1 MKNFLLFILFSTL
14 ISCSSDKEKTGNLID
29 FIPENAALIVRSN
42 SFKTLETDLKNN
54 AFLHQF
60 YETSLHSYVSN
71 DILYIKYL
79 NPISEVLIAFSKK
92 MDSGFNYTF
101 ITRQHPKL
109 FLLDSLK
116 NKKVETLSYAT
127 FSIQKITTEKGILF
141 SNTTDSVFIASSSE
155 PLLKNILTQNLTEKK
170 KKRKK
175 PFEKIYASGIKNPLT
190 IFINGKEFPML
201 FSHFFPNSSFKIQN
215 FTTWLAI
222 DVRVNP
228 DELKLNGI
236 GISQDTTPQLMDVF
250 KGTIPQKNELAKVTP
265 ISVSGFVSYTFDDFE
280 VLSKNL
286 EAFQPEKD
294 TLPNPLFFQS
304 LNEVGVLF
312 KEQEKIVAIHA
323 IDGNITNE
331 TLQKLQTEFSEFRS
345 ISIKK
350 ISDSTLFNRAFQPLI
365 KETKPTYFAQLDD
378 FFVFTETEVTLQEI
392 ITDFLN
398 NTALANQSYY
408 ETHSAEL
415 SSASSILLVSLHAN
429 LKKEVSALVS
439 TENAQTIN
447 DIKFNKHPMAA
458 IQFVYDSHF
467 AHINGIVKD
476 SQKGLSGSGITQVFA
491 ITLENDLLTNPQFIS
506 NHLTKG
512 KDIVVQDVANKLYVI
527 SSSGRVL
534 WNKRLDAPVLGK
546 IHQVDLLK
554 NGKLQMAF
562 ATKKTF
568 YVLDRNGKDVA
579 PFPLKFKDD
588 ITQPL
593 AVFDYDKNRD
603 YRFIITQ
610 GSSILM
616 FDNKAKIVTGFTFKK
631 AKSKIMLPPKHLRI
645 ANKDYI
651 IVAEENG
658 KLHILHRS
666 GATRININSKFAF
679 SESEI
684 YNEEGMFVFLTSDNV
699 KVSIDT
705 NGKVNSQKLNT
716 SSKLVWEI
724 VGKTKVT
731 LDDNILRI
739 NDNRIELPFGVYTN
753 PKISVSNQRILVSI
767 TDLQQQRTYVYNSL
781 GELVPN
787 FPVYG
792 TSIMDLGDATNN
804 GKPNGVVKG
813 EGNGIVLYELN

>member
-1 MKNFLLFILFSTL
+1 MKNFLLFVLFSTL

-42 SFKTLETDLKNN
+42 SIKTLESDLKNN
-54 AFLHQF
+54 TFLHEF
-60 YETSLHSYVSN
+60 STTSLHSYVSN
-71 DILYIKYL
+71 NVLYTEYL
-79 NPISEVLIAFSKK
+79 KS
-92 MDSGFNYTF
+92 
-101 ITRQHPKL
+101 
-109 FLLDSLK
+109 
-116 NKKVETLSYAT
+116 KKVETLSYAT
-127 FSIQKITTEKGILF
+127 FSIQKITTEKGVLF

-155 PLLKNILTQNLTEKK
+155 PLLKNILTQNLSEKK
-170 KKRKK
+170 KKGEK

-190 IFINGKEFPML
+190 IFINGKEFPNL
-201 FSHFFPNSSFKIQN
+201 FSQFFPNSSLKIQN
-215 FTTWLAI
+215 FTTWLALDI
-222 DVRVNP
+222 SVNP

-236 GISQDTTPQLMDVF
+236 GISQDTSTQLMDVF

-265 ISVSGFVSYTFDDFE
+265 TSVSGFVSYTFDDFE

-294 TLPNPLFFQS
+294 TLPNPLFFKS
-304 LNEVGVLF
+304 LNEIGVLF
-312 KEQEKIVAIHA
+312 KGKEKIVAIHS

-331 TLQKLQTEFSEFRS
+331 TLGKIQSEFSEFRS
-345 ISIKK
+345 IPIKK
-350 ISDSTLFNRAFQPLI
+350 ISDSSLFNRAFQPLI
-365 KETKPTYFAQLDD
+365 QETKPTYFAKLDD
-378 FFVFTETEVTLQEI
+378 FFVFTETEATLQEI
-392 ITDFLN
+392 IIDYLN

-408 ETHSAEL
+408 EKHMADL
-415 SSASSILLVSLHAN
+415 SSASSILLVSINAN
-429 LKKEVSALVS
+429 LKKDFSAITS
-439 TENAQTIN
+439 TENAQIIN
-447 DIKFNKHPMAA
+447 NIKFNKQPMAA
-458 IQFVYDSHF
+458 VQLVYDSHF
-467 AHINGIVKD
+467 AHINGIIKN
-476 SQKGLSGSGITQVFA
+476 SQEGLSGSGITQVFA
-491 ITLENDLLTNPQFIS
+491 ITLENDLLTNPQFIT

-512 KDIVVQDVANKLYVI
+512 KDIVVQDVANKLYII

-534 WNKRLDAPVLGK
+534 WNKQLDAPILGE

-554 NGKLQMAF
+554 NGKLQLAF
-562 ATKKTF
+562 ATKKNF
-568 YVLDRNGKDVA
+568 YILDRNGKDVA
-579 PFPLKFKDD
+579 PFPLKFKED

-593 AVFDYDKNRD
+593 AVFDYDNNRD

-610 GSSILM
+610 GSTVIM
-616 FDNKAKIVTGFTFKK
+616 YDNKAKTVNGFTFKK
-631 AKSKIMLPPKHLRI
+631 ANSKILLAPKHLRI

-651 IVAEENG
+651 IIAEESG

-666 GATRININSKFAF
+666 GTTRININSKFAF
-679 SESEI
+679 GESEI
-684 YNEEGMFVFLTSDNV
+684 YNEESKFVFLTSDNV

-705 NGKVNSQKLNT
+705 KGKVSSQKLNT
-716 SSKLVWEI
+716 TSKLVWEI

-739 NDNRIELPFGVYTN
+739 NNNRIELPFGVFTN

-781 GELVPN
+781 GELLPN